1 MRFLSP
7 AASTQRRAV
16 AGDASLSFGVTC
28 LPSAGQRR
36 FRLRPTSQRRLWGPP
51 AASDCAVPPATCGPG
66 GLGEGQSPV
75 AVAAA
80 AMTCR
85 APAGPCPL
93 CLCSCPGHRTECS
106 RRVSGAAAPWP
117 RCGRT
122 DGGRRVSSHR
132 PALVAPRQVEPH
144 CATGVKGQ
152 ASVSAACPGRAAD
165 RDAPPAGDEGAEC
178 GAVPD
183 QASICPRSPG
193 AAGKS
198 LAQIRHPRAAKSPVN
213 II

>member
-1 MRFLSP
+1 MG
-7 AASTQRRAV
+7 ST
-16 AGDASLSFGVTC
+16 GCFGLC
-28 LPSAGQRR
+28 GPRGH
-36 FRLRPTSQRRLWGPP
+36 LRPRALT
-51 AASDCAVPPATCGPG
+51 ATCGPG

-93 CLCSCPGHRTECS
+93 RLCSCPGHRTECS
-106 RRVSGAAAPWP
+106 RRVSGAAAPGPWP

-132 PALVAPRQVEPH
+132 PALVTPRQVEPH

-183 QASICPRSPG
+183 QASICPRSRG

>member
-1 MRFLSP
+1 MCASCHLP
-7 AASTQRRAV
+7 ASTQRRAV

-36 FRLRPTSQRRLWGPP
+36 FWLRPTSQRRLWGPP

-85 APAGPCPL
+85 VPAGPCPL
-93 CLCSCPGHRTECS
+93 RLCSCPGHRTECS

-117 RCGRT
+117 LAPVRAHGRGPT
-122 DGGRRVSSHR
+122 GLIS
-132 PALVAPRQVEPH
+132 PAGSGHPA
-144 CATGVKGQ
+144 
-152 ASVSAACPGRAAD
+152 PGRATLCN
-165 RDAPPAGDEGAEC
+165 RC
-178 GAVPD
+178 
-183 QASICPRSPG
+183 
-193 AAGKS
+193 
-198 LAQIRHPRAAKSPVN
+198 
-213 II
+213 